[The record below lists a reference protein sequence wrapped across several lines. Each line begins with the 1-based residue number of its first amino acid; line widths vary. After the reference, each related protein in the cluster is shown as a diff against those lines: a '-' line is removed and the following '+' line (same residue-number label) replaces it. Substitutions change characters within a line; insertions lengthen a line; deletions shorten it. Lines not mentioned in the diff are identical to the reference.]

1 VPERLQTPTGNK
13 RFAAELCT
21 QLVAQAG
28 RAYDGPVKRDLA
40 SGELDGMRM
49 VFGQS
54 GGYEYAVEL
63 KFIGSCE
70 LDVASRM
77 RMSRNPSDKQRL
89 RCKRVWG
96 YGPLFRRTAK
106 GRHHWQAAKKGRQWM
121 IRNT

>member
-1 VPERLQTPTGNK
+1 VPERLQTLTGHQ

-28 RAYDGPVKRDLA
+28 RAYNGPVKWDLA

-49 VFGQS
+49 IFGQS
-54 GGYEYAVEL
+54 GGYDYAVEL

-77 RMSRNPSDKQRL
+77 RMSRSPSDKQRL
-89 RCKRVWG
+89 RCKRVRG
-96 YGPLFRRTAK
+96 YGPLFGRTAE
-106 GRHHWQAAKKGRQWM
+106 GRRHRQAAKKGRQWM